1 MNNSKSNTTARDP
14 RQVRTSFLQYH
25 APINWSSGV
34 DVTRGYVPVREVVEY
49 VKILIPVDQFT
60 HASSHGSEPGRRIVF
75 HTRVNHDGRIQL
87 QKLKRRLTGV
97 ANVNPLPPTGRV
109 RVVVSTIDTAHGG
122 RTAFKAAL
130 KTLQSKT
137 DSFIHAAV
145 SIGPTINP
153 IYFAGLDART
163 NLYIVVMGDPGDLR
177 PVSKKDKSVPVI
189 VKQLVDAGVFP
200 HSLATIKRNAKG
212 VHIVSDPSELV
223 EIPSG
228 IHRAY
233 TKYIANGQ
241 NAGDAWIAAGGCTW
255 SAALGL
261 KFEFHELFDYD
272 RTVPLTSIATLD
284 AHVMKSLHRP
294 VHGAAARKLESDPA
308 TAIAKSAL
316 QTLTTGGNALGRGS
330 YGTVYAITLDVRS
343 LKLLADLK
351 KSLSNMLE
359 FAPYGG
365 NRQVV
370 LKVEKLESYMPMTE
384 ERRRRLVGESY
395 LQQFV
400 NDNRGLVTRAK
411 SKLVVSPRVY
421 FSGTIANSFNVI
433 CMERVVG
440 KPLST
445 IISNRR
451 VVSEYVYNALEAAIV
466 TMLRNGVVHSD
477 LHASNVFVS
486 GSGRSTHIHILDF
499 GFASLVPPA
508 MKKKIANVLDRGG
521 SVHDV
526 FEQTGLANAV
536 NATKRKFDYYHA
548 NDRLLTYVKKRQ
560 MPVSGLRSS
569 PAWNA
574 DQGSTTTLPMLFK
587 NIAKLSSHLDLPA
600 TKRTKTKN
608 SRKSNVPVATPAWPP
623 ITQTNRR
630 VTVR

>member
-14 RQVRTSFLQYH
+14 RQARTSFLQYH
-25 APINWSSGV
+25 APINWSRGV
-34 DVTRGYVPVREVVEY
+34 DVTRGYAPTRDIVDY
-49 VKILIPVDQFT
+49 IKTHIPVDQFT

-75 HTRVNHDGRIQL
+75 HTRVNHAGRIQL

-122 RTAFKAAL
+122 CTAFKAAL
-130 KTLQSKT
+130 KTLQTKT

-145 SIGPTINP
+145 SIGPAVSP
-153 IYFAGLDART
+153 IYFAGFDARS
-163 NLYIVVMGDPGDLR
+163 NLYIVAMGDPGDLR
-177 PVSKKDKSVPVI
+177 PVSKKDRTIPDI
-189 VKQLVDAGVFP
+189 TKQLVDAGVFP
-200 HSLATIKRNAKG
+200 RSLATIKRNVKG
-212 VHIVSDPSELV
+212 EHIIISDPSELV

-241 NAGDAWIAAGGCTW
+241 NAGDAWVAAGGVTW
-255 SAALGL
+255 STALGL

-284 AHVMKSLHRP
+284 TYVTKSLHRP
-294 VHGAAARKLESDPA
+294 VHGAAARKLESEPA

-316 QTLTTGGNALGRGS
+316 QTLTTGGKPLGRGS
-330 YGTVYAITLDVRS
+330 YGTVYAITLDVRN
-343 LKLLADLK
+343 LKLLSDLK

-365 NRQVV
+365 KRQIV
-370 LKVEKLESYMPMTE
+370 LKVERLDSYRPLTVG
-384 ERRRRLVGESY
+384 RRRRLVGESY
-395 LQQFV
+395 IQQFV
-400 NDNRGLVTRAK
+400 NDNRGLVTK
-411 SKLVVSPRVY
+411 SQLVVSPRVY

-433 CMERVVG
+433 CMDRVIG
-440 KPLST
+440 KPLSN
-445 IISNRR
+445 IIRDRR
-451 VVSEYVYNALEAAIV
+451 VVSAHVYSALEAAIV
-466 TMLRNGVVHSD
+466 TMLRNGIVHSD

-486 GSGRSTHIHILDF
+486 GSGRSLRVYILDF

-536 NATKRKFDYYHA
+536 NASKRDFEYYHA
-548 NDRLLTYVKKRQ
+548 NNKLLTYVKKRQ
-560 MPVSGLRSS
+560 APASGLRSH

-574 DQGSTTTLPMLFK
+574 HWGSTKMPMLFK
-587 NIAKLSSHLDLPA
+587 NIPMLSPQLNLP
-600 TKRTKTKN
+600 TMTRTKTKLSSN
-608 SRKSNVPVATPAWPP
+608 SNVPVATPAWPP
-623 ITQTNRR
+623 IAQTNRR
-630 VTVR
+630 VTVQ

>member
-1 MNNSKSNTTARDP
+1 
-14 RQVRTSFLQYH
+14 
-25 APINWSSGV
+25 
-34 DVTRGYVPVREVVEY
+34 
-49 VKILIPVDQFT
+49 
-60 HASSHGSEPGRRIVF
+60 
-75 HTRVNHDGRIQL
+75 
-87 QKLKRRLTGV
+87 
-97 ANVNPLPPTGRV
+97 
-109 RVVVSTIDTAHGG
+109 
-122 RTAFKAAL
+122 
-130 KTLQSKT
+130 
-137 DSFIHAAV
+137 
-145 SIGPTINP
+145 
-153 IYFAGLDART
+153 
-163 NLYIVVMGDPGDLR
+163 MGDPGDLR

-200 HSLATIKRNAKG
+200 HSLATIKRNAKD

-228 IHRAY
+228 VHRAY

-241 NAGDAWIAAGGCTW
+241 NAGDAWIAAGGVTW

-261 KFEFHELFDYD
+261 KFEFHELFEYD

-284 AHVMKSLHRP
+284 TYVMKSLHRP

-316 QTLTTGGNALGRGS
+316 QTLTTDGTRLGRGS

-395 LQQFV
+395 IQQFV

-411 SKLVVSPRVY
+411 SQLVVSPRVY

-433 CMERVVG
+433 CMDRVVG
-440 KPLST
+440 KLLSDV
-445 IISNRR
+445 ISDRR
-451 VVSEYVYNALEAAIV
+451 VVSECVYNALEAAIV

-499 GFASLVPPA
+499 GFASLVPQA

-560 MPVSGLRSS
+560 VPPSGLRSY
-569 PAWNA
+569 PVWNTN
-574 DQGSTTTLPMLFK
+574 QGSTTTLPMLFK
-587 NIAKLSSHLDLPA
+587 NIAKLSSQLDLPA

>member
-14 RQVRTSFLQYH
+14 RQARTSFLQYH
-25 APINWSSGV
+25 TPINWSRGV
-34 DVTRGYVPVREVVEY
+34 DVTRGYVPVPTIVDY
-49 VKILIPVDQFT
+49 VKTHIPVDQFT

-109 RVVVSTIDTAHGG
+109 RVVVSTIDTPHGG

-130 KTLQSKT
+130 KTLQTKT

-145 SIGPTINP
+145 SIGPVVSQL
-153 IYFAGLDART
+153 YFAGFDARS

-177 PVSKKDKSVPVI
+177 PVSKKDKTIPDI
-189 VKQLVDAGVFP
+189 IKQLVDAGVFP
-200 HSLATIKRNAKG
+200 RSLATIKRNVKG
-212 VHIVSDPSELV
+212 EHIISDPSELV

-241 NAGDAWIAAGGCTW
+241 NAGDAWVAAGGVTW
-255 SAALGL
+255 STALGL

-284 AHVMKSLHRP
+284 TFVTKSLHRP

-308 TAIAKSAL
+308 TAVAKSAL
-316 QTLTTGGNALGRGS
+316 QTLTAGGKPLGRGS
-330 YGTVYAITLDVRS
+330 YGTVYEITLDVRNR
-343 LKLLADLK
+343 KLLADLK

-365 NRQVV
+365 KSQLV
-370 LKVEKLESYMPMTE
+370 LKVERLDTYRPLTVG
-384 ERRRRLVGESY
+384 RRRRLVGESY
-395 LQQFV
+395 IQQFV
-400 NDNRGLVTRAK
+400 NDNRGLVTREK
-411 SKLVVSPRVY
+411 SQLVVSPRVY

-433 CMERVVG
+433 CMSKVIG
-440 KPLST
+440 KPLAD
-445 IISNRR
+445 IIRDRR
-451 VVSEYVYNALEAAIV
+451 VVSAYLYSALEAAIV

-477 LHASNVFVS
+477 LHTSNVFVS
-486 GSGRSTHIHILDF
+486 GSGRSLRVYILDF
-499 GFASLVPPA
+499 GFASIVPQA

-536 NATKRKFDYYHA
+536 NASKRDFEYYHA
-548 NDRLLTYVKKRQ
+548 NNKLLTYVKKRQ
-560 MPVSGLRSS
+560 MPVSGLRSH

-574 DQGSTTTLPMLFK
+574 HRGTTKLPMLFK
-587 NIAKLSSHLDLPA
+587 NIPMRSSQLNLP
-600 TKRTKTKN
+600 TMTRTKTKLSSN
-608 SRKSNVPVATPAWPP
+608 SNVPVTTPAWPP

-630 VTVR
+630 VTVQ

>member
-1 MNNSKSNTTARDP
+1 
-14 RQVRTSFLQYH
+14 
-25 APINWSSGV
+25 
-34 DVTRGYVPVREVVEY
+34 VPVPEIVDY
-49 VKILIPVDQFT
+49 VKTHIPVDQFT

-75 HTRVNHDGRIQL
+75 HARVNHDGRIQL
-87 QKLKRRLTGV
+87 QKLKRCLTGV

-137 DSFIHAAV
+137 NSFIHAAV

-200 HSLATIKRNAKG
+200 HSLATIKRNAKD

-228 IHRAY
+228 VHRAY

-241 NAGDAWIAAGGCTW
+241 NAGDAWIAAGGVTW

-261 KFEFHELFDYD
+261 KFEFHELFEYD

-284 AHVMKSLHRP
+284 TYVMKSLHRP

-316 QTLTTGGNALGRGS
+316 QTLTTDGTRLGRGS

-395 LQQFV
+395 IQQFV

-411 SKLVVSPRVY
+411 SQLVVSPRVY

-433 CMERVVG
+433 CMDRVVG
-440 KPLST
+440 KLLSDV
-445 IISNRR
+445 ISDRR
-451 VVSEYVYNALEAAIV
+451 VVSECVYNALEAAIV

-499 GFASLVPPA
+499 GFASLVPQA

-560 MPVSGLRSS
+560 VPVSGLRSY

-574 DQGSTTTLPMLFK
+574 NQGSTTTLPMLFK
-587 NIAKLSSHLDLPA
+587 NIAKLSSQLDLPT